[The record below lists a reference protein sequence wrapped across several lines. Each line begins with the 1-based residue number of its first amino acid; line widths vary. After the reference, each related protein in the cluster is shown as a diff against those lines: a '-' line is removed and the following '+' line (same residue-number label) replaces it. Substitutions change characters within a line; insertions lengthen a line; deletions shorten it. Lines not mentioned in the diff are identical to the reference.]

1 MTTKKAEVEL
11 TSSQHNDK
19 VFAEMKSLEDKVK
32 ELKLTLKPIELPKQA
47 DLNECNRLAR
57 KAVSQPVKVD
67 PKLIAEDAK
76 PKK

>member
-57 KAVSQPVKVD
+57 KSIDQPVKVD
-67 PKLIAEDAK
+67 PKLIADDAK